1 MKYLNALTSLLADI
15 PRQSRKKL
23 DRGILLLVCALCAFG
38 TIMIWSAS
46 MYNAGQSQI
55 GDSLYYV
62 RKQAVFFAA
71 GLILMLTVS
80 VFNYRYLKVFSNLI
94 MVISAVLLVALMLLP
109 KSEGAN
115 GAVRWLRIAGI
126 TVQPAELAKIAVMM
140 FMSYHLEKLSYNVS
154 GIQVFGLV
162 LLYCAAVCLLIYAQ
176 PALSTAIIVAVIIIG
191 MYFIAGG
198 NILYILSLAGL
209 GGAAVYLFIRS
220 NEWRM
225 NRFFAFLDPFSDIL
239 GEGWQPAQSLM
250 ALGSGGLLGKGLG
263 AGSAKFGFLPFSE
276 NDYIF
281 AVIGEELGL
290 VGCLAL
296 LFTYFLLILRI
307 ARIAISAQDAFSRL
321 FCSGM
326 AILFGIQVFLNVAV
340 VTNIM
345 PSTGIILP
353 LVSSGGSSLLT
364 LMIGMGIV
372 LNISRNCNEKL
383 QGR

>member
-1 MKYLNALTSLLADI
+1 MKYLNAFASLIADI

-23 DRGILLLVCALCAFG
+23 DSGILMLVCALCAFG

-46 MYNAGQSQI
+46 MYNSQSQI
-55 GDSLYYV
+55 GDSFYYV

-71 GLILMLTVS
+71 GLVLMLTVS
-80 VFNYRYLKVFSNLI
+80 LLNYRYLKVFSNFI
-94 MVISAVLLVALMLLP
+94 MVISAVLLIALMLLP

-140 FMSYHLEKLSYNVS
+140 FLSYHLEKLSYNVS
-154 GIQVFGLV
+154 KIKVFLLV
-162 LLYCAAVCLLIYAQ
+162 LLYCAAVFLLIYAQ

-198 NILYILSLAGL
+198 NILYILCLVGL
-209 GGAAVYLFIRS
+209 GGAGIYVFISS

-225 NRFFAFLDPFSDIL
+225 NRFFAFLDPFSEIL

-281 AVIGEELGL
+281 AIIGEELGL

-296 LFTYFLLILRI
+296 LFTYFLLIVRI
-307 ARIAISAQDAFSRL
+307 ARIAISAQDAYSRL
-321 FCSGM
+321 FCAGM

-340 VTNIM
+340 VTNMM

-364 LMIGMGIV
+364 LMTGMGIV
-372 LNISRNCNEKL
+372 LNISRNCNEKP